1 MLNNLS
7 FSGEGPVMSG
17 TWYNPQT
24 GDSFT
29 VEDSYF
35 QDNQYLV
42 KTTDGRMLDYN
53 FIQNYVKSDAPMP
66 KQSPQSSTPTKSQT
80 YPQDVLDMIQP
91 ESDILP
97 EDQYLISGNPFVGPT
112 NSYINNSLQTT
123 TYKEDPI
130 ISRALS
136 RKPLPKIDFK
146 IDDKSFP
153 KKAIDMLIEIM
164 GITEEEIVEWYINKI
179 DINVIKEG
187 IKESLKKIFEA
198 QDKEEEHIEP
208 FYIPEPKKEV
218 IKEIPK
224 KTIKKSKK

>member
-1 MLNNLS
+1 MINNIS
-7 FSGEGPVMSG
+7 FNGEGPVMSG

-53 FIQNYVKSDAPMP
+53 FIQNYVKSDAPIP
-66 KQSPQSSTPTKSQT
+66 KQNTPTKVQSH
-80 YPQDVLDMIQP
+80 PQEVLDMIKP
-91 ESDILP
+91 DPNILL
-97 EDQYLISGNPFVGPT
+97 EDQALISGNSSVGPT
-112 NSYINNSLQTT
+112 NSYYINKSYT
-123 TYKEDPI
+123 EDPI

-136 RKPLPKIDFK
+136 RKPLPKVDFK
-146 IDDKSFP
+146 IDEKSFP

-164 GITEEEIVEWYINKI
+164 GVTEEEIVEWYINKI

-187 IKESLKKIFEA
+187 IKESLKKIFSTQEEP
-198 QDKEEEHIEP
+198 QEIKKVNYNLKKEQP
-208 FYIPEPKKEV
+208 KVTKKPKK
-218 IKEIPK
+218 
-224 KTIKKSKK
+224 

>member
-1 MLNNLS
+1 MMNNIS
-7 FSGEGPVMSG
+7 FNGEGPVMSG

-53 FIQNYVKSDAPMP
+53 FIQNYIKSDAPIP
-66 KQSPQSSTPTKSQT
+66 KQNKLSTPTKSPT
-80 YPQDVLDMIQP
+80 HPQEVLDMIQP
-91 ESDILP
+91 ESNILP
-97 EDQYLISGNPFVGPT
+97 EDQAIISGNSFVGPT
-112 NSYINNSLQTT
+112 NSYINNSLQTS
-123 TYKEDPI
+123 TYIEDPI

-164 GITEEEIVEWYINKI
+164 GVTEEEIVEWYINKI
-179 DINVIKEG
+179 DINIIKEG
-187 IKESLKKIFEA
+187 IKESLKKIFEV
-198 QDKEEEHIEP
+198 QDKEEHIEP
-208 FYIPEPKKEV
+208 FYVPEPKKEA
-218 IKEIPK
+218 IKETPK
-224 KTIKKSKK
+224 KTVKKSKK